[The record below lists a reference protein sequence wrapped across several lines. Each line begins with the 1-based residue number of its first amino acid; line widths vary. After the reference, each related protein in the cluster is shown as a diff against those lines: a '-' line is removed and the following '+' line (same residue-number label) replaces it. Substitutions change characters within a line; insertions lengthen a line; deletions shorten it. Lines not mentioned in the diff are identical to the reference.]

1 MENVSDHKYI
11 TVKSLTMAELGLA
24 SAAAGAS
31 QLKSIL
37 NLAPEEKGRPKFGS
51 VVDPQKEGKC
61 PYIEVFMAAHVRGE
75 KWRNIISES
84 TELRRGRFKP
94 TDTPL
99 DARDGFGDERGKPIS
114 QEDIRDENGYILGK
128 ELTTVP
134 MSQLSNGC
142 RLNLSFVYR
151 RDAITDAVV
160 SAETKITDTVNAAT
174 NTPKNWLRGW
184 TTPSQSTESSN
195 NDE

>member
-1 MENVSDHKYI
+1 MENVFDHKYI
-11 TVKSLTMAELGLA
+11 TVDSLIMAELGLA

-51 VVDPQKEGKC
+51 VVDPQKESKC
-61 PYIEVFMAAHVRGE
+61 PYVEVFMAAHVRGE

-99 DARDGFGDERGKPIS
+99 DARDGFGEERGKPVS
-114 QEDIRDENGYILGK
+114 QEDIRDENGYIL
-128 ELTTVP
+128 EETLTNSP
-134 MSQLSNGC
+134 MRTLSNGC

-151 RDAITDAVV
+151 RDALTDAVV
-160 SAETKITDTVNAAT
+160 SAESKITDSVNAAT

>member
-1 MENVSDHKYI
+1 VENVFDHKYI
-11 TVKSLTMAELGLA
+11 TVESFTMAELGLA

-51 VVDPQKEGKC
+51 VVDPEKESKC

-99 DARDGFGDERGKPIS
+99 DARDGFGDARGKPIS
-114 QEDIRDENGYILGK
+114 QEDIRDENGYIL
-128 ELTTVP
+128 EETLTNSP
-134 MSQLSNGC
+134 MRTLSNGC

-151 RDAITDAVV
+151 RDALTDAVV
-160 SAETKITDTVNAAT
+160 SAESKITDTVSAAT
-174 NTPKNWLRGW
+174 NTPKTWLRGW
-184 TTPSQSTESSN
+184 TSPSQSTESSN
-195 NDE
+195 DSE

>member
-1 MENVSDHKYI
+1 
-11 TVKSLTMAELGLA
+11 MAELGLA

-51 VVDPQKEGKC
+51 IVDPEKESKC

-99 DARDGFGDERGKPIS
+99 DARDGFGDARGKPIS
-114 QEDIRDENGYILGK
+114 QEDIRDENGYIL
-128 ELTTVP
+128 EETLTNSP
-134 MSQLSNGC
+134 MRTLSNGC

-151 RDAITDAVV
+151 RDALTDAVV
-160 SAETKITDTVNAAT
+160 SAETKITDTVSAAT

-184 TTPSQSTESSN
+184 TSPSQSTESSN
-195 NDE
+195 DDE

>member
-1 MENVSDHKYI
+1 
-11 TVKSLTMAELGLA
+11 MAELGLA
-24 SAAAGAS
+24 SAAASAS

-99 DARDGFGDERGKPIS
+99 DARDAFGVERGKPVS

-128 ELTTVP
+128 ELTTLHW
-134 MSQLSNGC
+134 SSLSNGC

-151 RDAITDAVV
+151 RDALTDAVV
-160 SAETKITDTVNAAT
+160 SAESKITDTVNAAT
-174 NTPKNWLRGW
+174 NTPKTWFQGW
-184 TTPSQSTESSN
+184 TSSSQSTESSN
-195 NDE
+195 NSE